1 MSVVFDTNV
10 LISSTLQD
18 KSVSQKLFFKLIDSN
33 IKIYTSKEIIQE
45 YSKVI
50 NRDFDYSQD
59 EVIKIINSILP
70 LLTSIIP
77 IEKINITKEDPDDNK
92 IIECAVTAK
101 ANYIITYDKHLLKI
115 KKFRNI
121 LIIKPEEVLKIL

>member
-1 MSVVFDTNV
+1 M
-10 LISSTLQD
+10 
-18 KSVSQKLFFKLIDSN
+18 
-33 IKIYTSKEIIQE
+33 
-45 YSKVI
+45 
-50 NRDFDYSQD
+50 
-59 EVIKIINSILP
+59 
-70 LLTSIIP
+70 TSIIP